1 MSLMVE
7 TKLEGQIFISYRR
20 DDSSSA
26 AGRIYD
32 RLDSYFPSNHIFMD
46 VDNLDLGVD
55 FVAAI
60 EKSVGSCD
68 VLIAV
73 MGRQWSTSSDEE
85 GNRRLNNPEDFV
97 RIEIATAL
105 KRGIRVIPVL
115 VDGASLPR
123 CDDLPDDLK
132 PLVRRNALEVSHTR
146 FKSDCARL
154 IATLERVLVG
164 ERTERLEAEQ
174 LEKQPLEAEQRKKEH
189 PAIEM
194 TDKESLDVMLSSFKR
209 QPESALSKQREEP
222 VEAEQLEK
230 ERLKAERQENERT
243 DAEHRK
249 KESLARKQMRTRLL
263 LTLVA
268 AVAIAFL
275 FARRTPSPSKM
286 PSDETRAKNE
296 EASRGLDLSATQ
308 SVSTPTTGKLES
320 ASTPPPSKMPSDEIR
335 AKNEEAS
342 RGVELSATQPVS
354 TPTTGKAESASTPPP
369 SKMSDDG
376 IKARNRRALRTPE
389 LSTTQSVS
397 TPTTSARSVPA
408 MTRASPEPPSDAKD
422 AKFQKAIVGKWRTR
436 RVSRG
441 FFIDQI
447 GTYAPNGQ
455 VKWKGTATFNGL
467 KYPYNM
473 IGTWRVKDGRFSYRV
488 ETSDIPNFVPNGHTG
503 YVKIVRVT
511 AEEFAY
517 FDPLDEGNYVDLRV
531 K

>member
-1 MSLMVE
+1 MAE
-7 TKLEGQIFISYRR
+7 PKLEGQIFISYRR

-73 MGRQWSTSSDEE
+73 MGRQWLTSSDEE
-85 GNRRLNNPEDFV
+85 GKRRLNNPEDFV

-123 CDDLPDDLK
+123 SGDLPHDLK
-132 PLVRRNALEVSHTR
+132 SLVRRNALEISHTR

-154 IATLERVLVG
+154 IATLERILEG
-164 ERTERLEAEQ
+164 SRAGRLEAEQ
-174 LEKQPLEAEQRKKEH
+174 LEKQPLEAEQRRKEH
-189 PAIEM
+189 PAIEL
-194 TDKESLDVMLSSFKR
+194 T
-209 QPESALSKQREEP
+209 EEP

-230 ERLKAERQENERT
+230 ERLEAQRHENERT
-243 DAEHRK
+243 DAEQRK
-249 KESLARKQMRTRLL
+249 NKGLFQKHMRTKLL
-263 LTLVA
+263 LTLA
-268 AVAIAFL
+268 GAVAIGFL
-275 FARRTPSPSKM
+275 FAPTRPSPSKI
-286 PSDETRAKNE
+286 SDE
-296 EASRGLDLSATQ
+296 
-308 SVSTPTTGKLES
+308 
-320 ASTPPPSKMPSDEIR
+320 EIR
-335 AKNEEAS
+335 AKNEEALQ
-342 RGVELSATQPVS
+342 RLDLSATHSVS
-354 TPTTGKAESASTPPP
+354 TPTTGQAESASTPPP
-369 SKMSDDG
+369 PKISDEE
-376 IKARNRRALRTPE
+376 IRAKNRRALRRLD
-389 LSTTQSVS
+389 LSENRSVS
-397 TPTTSARSVPA
+397 TPTTPAQSVPA
-408 MTRASPEPPSDAKD
+408 MTRASPKPPSAAKD
-422 AKFQKAIVGKWRTR
+422 VEFHKAIVGKWRTR
-436 RVSRG
+436 RLSRG

-447 GTYAPNGQ
+447 GTYSPNGQ
-455 VKWKGTATFNGL
+455 VKWKGNATFNGL

-488 ETSDIPNFVPNGHTG
+488 ETSDIPNFVPDGHTG
-503 YVKIVRVT
+503 YVEIVRVT
-511 AEEFAY
+511 AEEWAY

>member
-1 MSLMVE
+1 MAE
-7 TKLEGQIFISYRR
+7 PKLEGQIFISYRR

-73 MGRQWSTSSDEE
+73 MGRQWLTSSDEE
-85 GNRRLNNPEDFV
+85 GKRRLNNPEDFV

-123 CDDLPDDLK
+123 SGDLPHDLK
-132 PLVRRNALEVSHTR
+132 SLVRRNALEISHTR

-154 IATLERVLVG
+154 IATLERILEG
-164 ERTERLEAEQ
+164 SRAGRLEAEQ
-174 LEKQPLEAEQRKKEH
+174 LEKQPLEAEQRRKEH
-189 PAIEM
+189 PAIEL
-194 TDKESLDVMLSSFKR
+194 T
-209 QPESALSKQREEP
+209 EEP

-230 ERLKAERQENERT
+230 ERLEAQRHENERT
-243 DAEHRK
+243 DAEQRK
-249 KESLARKQMRTRLL
+249 NKGLFQKHMRTKLL
-263 LTLVA
+263 LTLA
-268 AVAIAFL
+268 GAVAIGFL
-275 FARRTPSPSKM
+275 FAPTRPSPSKI
-286 PSDETRAKNE
+286 SDE
-296 EASRGLDLSATQ
+296 
-308 SVSTPTTGKLES
+308 
-320 ASTPPPSKMPSDEIR
+320 EIR
-335 AKNEEAS
+335 AKNEEALQ
-342 RGVELSATQPVS
+342 RLDLSATHSVSTPATGQAESASTPTPPPKLSDEEIRAKNEEALQRLDLSATHSVS
-354 TPTTGKAESASTPPP
+354 TPTTGQAESASTPPP
-369 SKMSDDG
+369 PKISDEE
-376 IKARNRRALRTPE
+376 IRAKNRRALRRLD
-389 LSTTQSVS
+389 LSENRSVS
-397 TPTTSARSVPA
+397 TPTTPAQSVPA
-408 MTRASPEPPSDAKD
+408 MTRASPKPPSAAKD
-422 AKFQKAIVGKWRTR
+422 VEFHKAIVGKWRTR
-436 RVSRG
+436 RLSRG

-447 GTYAPNGQ
+447 GTYSPNGQ
-455 VKWKGTATFNGL
+455 VKWKGNATFNGL

-488 ETSDIPNFVPNGHTG
+488 ETSDIPNFVPDGHTG
-503 YVKIVRVT
+503 YVEIVRVT
-511 AEEFAY
+511 AEEWAY